1 MTRRSLLMRWLP
13 LAASLP
19 LYSRQAASSVSPG
32 QGAAP
37 VKGARADDLLYS
49 NQPNPQAVQDLLSGN
64 RTTANAAWWGF
75 NPEDSTATLQAA
87 FDSGA
92 QTLFIPFMGQPWIVR
107 PLKLRS
113 NQKIIFEPGVLVL
126 AKKGEFMG
134 TGDSLLTAEGVSNLV
149 LWGYGATLRMR
160 KKDYQNPPYPKAEW
174 RMGVAIRGCE
184 NVRIEGLRSES
195 SGGDGF
201 YVDGGAGRL
210 WSEDVSIRHCVSD
223 DNHRQ
228 GLSVISAVNLLV
240 EDCTFSN
247 TSGTAPESGI
257 DIEPDA
263 PDQKLVNCVVRN
275 CRFENNRG
283 NQISVYLRQFSKQT
297 APVSIRIENCV
308 ARMTPSTTVG
318 PGGKCNGYAA
328 MAIGAVKDD
337 GPQGLIEFRNCTS
350 ENSCKEGVRIY
361 DKSARNALVR
371 FVNCSWADAWMGG
384 RGKPAELEVPVLV
397 QLRRPFLTEDYGGV
411 DFVNCYVYDTV
422 DRPALA
428 AQVLKGNYSVRDLRG
443 EISVKNP
450 FGAHVSLGPNPS
462 NVTLKVIDAGK

>member
-1 MTRRSLLMRWLP
+1 MKRRTLLKSWLP

-19 LYSRQAASSVSPG
+19 LFSRQAFPSAFPG
-32 QGAAP
+32 QAAAP
-37 VKGARADDLLYS
+37 DPGSRADDWLYL
-49 NQPNPQAVQDLLSGN
+49 NQPNPQAVRDVRSGN

-75 NPEDSTATLQAA
+75 DPADSTATLQAA

-92 QTLFIPFMGQPWIVR
+92 ETLFIPFMGEPWIVR

-113 NQKIIFEPGVLVL
+113 NQKVIFEPGVLVL

-134 TGDSLLTAEGVSNLV
+134 KGDSLFTAQGVSNLV

-174 RMGVAIRGCE
+174 RMGIALRGCQ
-184 NVRIEGLRSES
+184 NVRIEGLRTES

-201 YVDGGAGRL
+201 YIDGGSGRE
-210 WSEDVSIRHCVSD
+210 WCEDITIRHCVA
-223 DNHRQ
+223 DNHHRQ
-228 GLSVISAVNLLV
+228 GISVISAVNLLV

-257 DIEPDA
+257 DIEPDS
-263 PDQKLVNCVVRN
+263 PKQKMVNCVVRN

-283 NQISVYLRQFSKQT
+283 NQIAVYLRQFSKET

-308 ARMTPSTTVG
+308 ARMNPSAAG
-318 PGGKCNGYAA
+318 PGGQCNGYAA
-328 MAIGAVKDD
+328 MSVGAVKDD

-350 ENSCKEGVRIY
+350 LNSCKEGIRIY
-361 DKSARNALVR
+361 DKSARSALVR
-371 FVNCSWADAWMGG
+371 LVNCSWADAWMGG
-384 RGKPAELEVPVLV
+384 RGKPGELEVPIIV
-397 QLRRPFLTEDYGGV
+397 QLRRPFLTADYGGV
-411 DFVNCYVYDTV
+411 DFVDCHVYDKV

-428 AQVLKGNYSVRDLRG
+428 TQVLKGNYNVRDLRG
-443 EISVKNP
+443 KIFVKNP
-450 FGAHVSLGPNPS
+450 FGARESLGPNPG
-462 NVTLKVIDAGK
+462 NVTVKVINARK